1 MKTIK
6 TKNMEMNLMKKV
18 IMITVSSKLRTLN
31 CQMTAGVIIRLRS
44 RPTMLNLIAKR
55 KEVKLELKVK
65 KPMMMMMMKT
75 AT

>member
-1 MKTIK
+1 MMTIK
-6 TKNMEMNLMKKV
+6 RKNMEMNLMKKV
-18 IMITVSSKLRTLN
+18 IMITVSSKLRKLN

-65 KPMMMMMMKT
+65 KLMMMMKT